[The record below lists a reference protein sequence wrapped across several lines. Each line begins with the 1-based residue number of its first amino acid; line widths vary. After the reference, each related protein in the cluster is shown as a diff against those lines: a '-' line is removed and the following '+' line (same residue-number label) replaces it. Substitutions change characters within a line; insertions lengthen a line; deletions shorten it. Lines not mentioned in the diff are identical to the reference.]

1 MTRDQKKETER
12 LYEVEEMSYRVIA
25 RELALPKSTV
35 SSHIMR
41 TRVKKNDVSIKDDKR
56 RTFCL
61 YCGKKIN
68 QTKGKREKRFCEKR
82 CTDLQ

>member
-41 TRVKKNDVSIKDDKR
+41 TRVKKK
-56 RTFCL
+56 
-61 YCGKKIN
+61 
-68 QTKGKREKRFCEKR
+68 
-82 CTDLQ
+82 